1 MAATEIRTSSVQ
13 QWSDIAS
20 KNFLELDI
28 ESSRSTRFF
37 TSALIAQFGDSIAA
51 ELYLTATRVL
61 RPRLIAENG
70 PLPCFKLYWQLDGES
85 RICQG
90 NQDTRLRKGMWSV
103 YDTTREYSIES
114 SEYSRSLVL
123 LVPQHES
130 RGWSPAVAALAGR
143 AMAGGGT
150 AHIVLSSLSALLREP
165 GPLDPG
171 SQQAL
176 QDATV
181 NLLQQALASQ
191 ARQYLDTRIQEPDA
205 RLQRAIRLINERLSE
220 PGLTA
225 DVVARELGMA
235 RRTLYNLFTL
245 SGTTPRAFIQQA
257 RLDWACQMLAQ
268 PAWRDTP
275 VAEIAR
281 HTGFADPAHF
291 SKVFTAR
298 HGVSPAIWRIGQHSG
313 KTPERPRPRPAA
325 REH

>member
-1 MAATEIRTSSVQ
+1 MAVTEIRTSNVQ

-28 ESSRSTRFF
+28 ESSRGSRFF

-51 ELYLTATRVL
+51 ELHLTATRVL
-61 RPRLIAENG
+61 RPRITAENG
-70 PLPCFKLYWQLDGES
+70 PMPCFKLYWQLEGES

-90 NQDTRLRKGMWSV
+90 SQDTRLRKGMWSV
-103 YDTTREYSIES
+103 YDTTREYCIES

-143 AMAGGGT
+143 AMSGGGT
-150 AHIVLSSLSALLREP
+150 AHIVLSSLSALLRDP
-165 GPLDPG
+165 TPLDMD
-171 SQQAL
+171 SQHAL

-181 NLLQQALASQ
+181 SLLERALANQ
-191 ARQYLDTRIQEPDA
+191 ARQYLDAPTQETDL
-205 RLQRAIRLINERLSE
+205 RMQRAIRMISERLAD

-235 RRTLYNLFTL
+235 RRTLYNLFTAAGL
-245 SGTTPRAFIQQA
+245 TPRAYIQQA
-257 RLDWACQMLAQ
+257 RLDWACQMLTQ
-268 PAWRDTP
+268 PAWRDAP

-281 HTGFADPAHF
+281 HAGFADPAHF
-291 SKVFTAR
+291 SKVFASR
-298 HGVSPAIWRIGQHSG
+298 HGVSPAIWRISQHSG
-313 KTPERPRPRPAA
+313 N
-325 REH
+325 HH